1 MLPSQQGSPGPPH
14 TLHIPLWQVVPVE
27 HACAPVQQG
36 SPGPPQ
42 AMQVPP
48 VVAVVEHLVP
58 VAVHTL
64 PQQLC
69 PAEPQPVHCPA
80 AHIPNVVPQ
89 ALPDARQVP
98 E

>member
-14 TLHIPLWQVVPVE
+14 TLHVPLWQVVPVE
-27 HACAPVQQG
+27 HACALEIEDRVLG
-36 SPGPPQ
+36 
-42 AMQVPP
+42 QVPP